1 MKKKVSTEQW
11 LAVLAVFAEDAGVSV
26 KQALERTKN
35 RKSAAVRRAAFQHFL
50 GRGYGVYSLARV
62 SGFSVSLVKVA
73 GRQEWYDARCRFT
86 RERYHTKKAEKA
98 SGQCVAQRLA
108 A

>member
-35 RKSAAVRRAAFQHFL
+35 RKIAVVRRADFQHFL

-98 SGQCVAQRLA
+98 SG
-108 A
+108 